1 MAVSITRLSESSL
14 RSSLSL
20 TSEAA
25 LHFKVMNPCFDLSVE
40 VVLEEEN
47 NRLHAREGR
56 ERPCPVLQ
64 YEGEAATSVAMSK
77 ASRMKIGVLELES
90 SSSD

>member
-1 MAVSITRLSESSL
+1 MFLLSESSL

-64 YEGEAATSVAMSK
+64 YEGETATSV